1 MIVAVLIRPY
11 PTPELIVGP
20 FDSEEQLVEWCQRMR
35 VNVGIGEVVD
45 PSTFD
50 GDRDRL
56 WVHGT
61 RYDFPTKENNS

>member
-1 MIVAVLIRPY
+1 MIVAVLVRPW

-20 FDSEEQLVEWCQRMR
+20 FDSEEQLIEWAQRLR

-50 GDRDRL
+50 GDRARL

-61 RYDFPTKENNS
+61 RYDLKDKEDN